1 MNRLNTPSVSACS
14 VVRIVHLARRETPG
28 APPSLFLRNLKLE
41 STQSQ
46 SYAGSR
52 FAKAFSVVAVLLV
65 IGAYFAFDLGRFLDL
80 AWLKSRQADFQH
92 YYKTEPLESLALYFG
107 LYVTIASL
115 SLPGAALLTVAAG
128 AMFGFAVGVGVVSFA
143 SAIGATIA
151 FLISR
156 YLLRNVARKRFGE
169 SIEKFNRGVESGGAF
184 YLFSLRLVPAL
195 PYFVTNLGM
204 GLTNMR
210 VSTYYWVSQ
219 LAMLAGTVVYVNAG
233 TQLAEI
239 DSLQSIMSPGMI
251 ASFVLLALFP
261 LIGRF
266 VVTMAGRHW
275 SGKDPQ
281 RR

>member
-1 MNRLNTPSVSACS
+1 M
-14 VVRIVHLARRETPG
+14 I
-28 APPSLFLRNLKLE
+28 
-41 STQSQ
+41 
-46 SYAGSR
+46 
-52 FAKAFSVVAVLLV
+52 LV
-65 IGAYFAFDLGRFLDL
+65 IIGACFAFDLGRFLDL
-80 AWLKSRQADFQH
+80 EWLKSRQAYFQD
-92 YYKTEPLESLALYFG
+92 YYANYPLKSLAIYFG
-107 LYVTIASL
+107 LYVAIASL
-115 SLPGAALLTVAAG
+115 SLPGAALLTVGAG
-128 AMFGFAVGVGVVSFA
+128 AMFGFVLGVGIVSFA

-156 YLLRNVARKRFGE
+156 YLLRNVAYKRFA
-169 SIEKFNRGVESGGAF
+169 SSVEKLNRGFEQGGAF

-204 GLTNMR
+204 GLTTMR

-239 DSLQSIMSPGMI
+239 KSLQGIMSPGMI

-266 VVTMAGRHW
+266 AVSAIGRRR
-275 SGKDPQ
+275 SAKRPQ
-281 RR
+281 RA